1 MKEEKDEST
10 KIVTFDDPLEGIK
23 RILADD
29 VEGEIDI
36 ISLFSTK
43 EGKKYAQQAQEQKQ
57 FTTIGILIPLL
68 QGLLTGIVPKLPE
81 LFSDEKMRSVWME
94 KVEETNGLDP
104 KEKDFFLGVPDM
116 LNLVFQSSIEGEEPS
131 SETDIMSYWGEKAAE
146 RYLGGM
152 VLAIHSYAEAY
163 LDSIVDRL
171 IQNDDL
177 RPRVLK
183 YCDKDGKRGNLTL
196 MELDA
201 VAGSKL
207 EVISELAKKAF
218 PWKLSERMWNICK
231 SLDCLGDLVGYT
243 KRVDGK
249 LLEEFKYFCER
260 RNCISHGEPA
270 PDLEEYGLKLD
281 VLDWNEMKDALSDE
295 LSKAWPDAP
304 QSLYALIEIGCEWGR
319 ESSAAEY
326 FALLERLFK
335 MAVLFPATF
344 DYYVNQAHTKFEA
357 TKESRQLI

>member
-1 MKEEKDEST
+1 MTDEEKVEL
-10 KIVTFDDPLEGIK
+10 VVFDDPLEGIK
-23 RILADD
+23 RILAED

-43 EGKKYAQQAQEQKQ
+43 EGKKYAKQAQEQKQ
-57 FTTIGILIPLL
+57 FTMIGILLPLL

-81 LFSDEKMRSVWME
+81 VFSDEKVRSAWKE
-94 KVEETNGLDP
+94 KVEETDGLDP
-104 KEKDFFLGVPDM
+104 KEKDFIVGMPDM
-116 LNLVFQSSIEGEEPS
+116 LDLMLMSSAEGEETS
-131 SETDIMSYWGEKAAE
+131 FETDIIRYWGEKAAE

-163 LDSIVDRL
+163 LDSIVDSL
-171 IQNDDL
+171 IRNDDI
-177 RPRVLK
+177 RPQVLE
-183 YCDKDGKRGNLTL
+183 YCDKDGKRGKFTLT
-196 MELDA
+196 ELDA

-231 SLDCLGDLVGYT
+231 ALDCLGDLAGYT
-243 KRVDGK
+243 KRVDGR

-260 RNCISHGEPA
+260 RNRISHGEPA
-270 PDLEEYGLKLD
+270 PDLGEYGLKLD
-281 VLDWNEMKDALSDE
+281 VLDWNEMKEALSDG

-304 QSLYALIEIGCEWGR
+304 QSLYALIELGCEWGR

-335 MAVLFPATF
+335 MAVLFPAAF
-344 DYYVNQAHTKFEA
+344 DYYVKQSHTNPREP
-357 TKESRQLI
+357 